1 MDELKPE
8 DGLKPDPSDRH
19 PGRSRQSA
27 EFENEPRINMDDVE
41 VEADDRRPA
50 RSRPEREEEAYDDAE
65 EDEEVTERR
74 PAKRKRAA
82 AAKPK
87 GPVSRQHIM
96 MGVGVLVL
104 LVLILGIGSALQTP
118 SSNSNS
124 STAGQPAEKSVDLS
138 GGASTSTDQNAGN
151 TAPAAPAVNAPAN
164 GSNTGQVAANNNAPQ
179 ELSAPPVS
187 ATPSQ
192 AQPQPAPVAGQQR
205 VEVQGDLNNALTQQ
219 QGQIDNAVSST
230 LPTEPATVAPVNG
243 KAAPRQ
249 VASVPAARH
258 AEPEKARKEVI
269 IEPAHKQPEEHAAN
283 KMVAPPRVVEA
294 APAVTAKR
302 PEPVPAHPAVTAPAA
317 TVVAP
322 AAKPVE
328 AAAAAGG
335 SVGNVNALKSA
346 PGSHYTLQLSSS
358 SNFSNLD
365 SWAKKENIKDYVV
378 YKTARNGQPWY
389 VLVSGVYATRD
400 DAKRAV
406 AALPADVQAKNP
418 WTKPIHQVQADLK

>member
-41 VEADDRRPA
+41 LDADDRRPA
-50 RSRPEREEEAYDDAE
+50 RSRPEREEDAAYDDAE
-65 EDEEVTERR
+65 EDEDVTERR
-74 PAKRKRAA
+74 PAKRKKAS

-138 GGASTSTDQNAGN
+138 GAAASTVQNTGN
-151 TAPAAPAVNAPAN
+151 AAPVAPAVTTNN
-164 GSNTGQVAANNNAPQ
+164 GQAAANNNAPQ
-179 ELSAPPVS
+179 EISVPPVS

-192 AQPQPAPVAGQQR
+192 AEPQPAPVAGQQR

-219 QGQIDNAVSST
+219 QGQIDNAVNST
-230 LPTEPATVAPVNG
+230 LPTEPATVAPLNG
-243 KAAPRQ
+243 KVAPRQ
-249 VASVPAARH
+249 VASAPAARH
-258 AEPEKARKEVI
+258 AEPEKTRKEVI
-269 IEPAHKQPEEHAAN
+269 IEPARKPEEHAAN

-294 APAVTAKR
+294 APSTAKH
-302 PEPVPAHPAVTAPAA
+302 PEPVQAHTAVTAPAV
-317 TVVAP
+317 TTVAP

-328 AAAAAGG
+328 AAATAGG

-358 SNFSNLD
+358 SNFNNLD
-365 SWAKKENIKDYVV
+365 SWAKKENLKDYVV